1 MMRQLTGVALL
12 FLAALAH
19 AQSYPSRPVR
29 VLIAFAGGGLADLI
43 ARALTDRMSPALGQP
58 FVLENR
64 PGAGGNIAME
74 AVVRGPHDGHTLL
87 MIGPAAAINGALYRN
102 LAFSPAKDLA
112 PIGVMGWGP
121 YAMFVSSTVPVTS
134 AAELVAYAKANP
146 GKLNYA
152 SVGVGSGGH
161 LTGVLFAMAAGV
173 QMTHVPYKGIQ
184 AIAPDIVSGEVHVV
198 FNAFGPL
205 NAFVQAGKVKLLAVT
220 SAERLP
226 AYPDVPSLSESAL
239 PGFDATGWY
248 VLFAPAGTP
257 RPVLERLNAELRSAL
272 ADRDTVQKIEKAG
285 MRPVAQTLDEA
296 ARFMTAETDKW
307 GRAVRASG
315 AAAE

>member
-1 MMRQLTGVALL
+1 M
-12 FLAALAH
+12 
-19 AQSYPSRPVR
+19 
-29 VLIAFAGGGLADLI
+29 
-43 ARALTDRMSPALGQP
+43 
-58 FVLENR
+58 
-64 PGAGGNIAME
+64 
-74 AVVRGPHDGHTLL
+74 
-87 MIGPAAAINGALYRN
+87 
-102 LAFSPAKDLA
+102 
-112 PIGVMGWGP
+112 
-121 YAMFVSSTVPVTS
+121 
-134 AAELVAYAKANP
+134 
-146 GKLNYA
+146 
-152 SVGVGSGGH
+152 
-161 LTGVLFAMAAGV
+161 
-173 QMTHVPYKGIQ
+173 PYKGIQ

-248 VLFAPAGTP
+248 VVFAPAGTP

>member
-1 MMRQLTGVALL
+1 MMRRLAGVALL
-12 FLAALAH
+12 LTAALAN
-19 AQSYPSRPVR
+19 AQPYPSRPVR

-102 LAFSPAKDLA
+102 LSFSPAKDLA

-226 AYPDVPSLSESAL
+226 AYPEVPSLSESAL

-307 GRAVRASG
+307 GRAVRASS

>member
-1 MMRQLTGVALL
+1 MRSLACLALVLASAVA
-12 FLAALAH
+12 H
-19 AQSYPSRPVR
+19 GQGYPSRPIR
-29 VLIAFAGGGLADLI
+29 VLIAFAGGGLADVI
-43 ARALTDRMSPALGQP
+43 ARTLTDRLSLGQP

-74 AVVRGPHDGHTLL
+74 AVVRAAPDGHTLL
-87 MIGPAAAINGALYRN
+87 MVGPAAAINGALYRN
-102 LAFSPAKDLA
+102 LSFNPAKDLV

-121 YAMFVSSTVPVTS
+121 YAMFVSSVLPVNS

-146 GKLNYA
+146 GQLNYA

-161 LTGVLFAMAAGV
+161 LTGVLFATAAGV

-184 AIAPDIVSGEVHVV
+184 AIAPDIVSGEVHLV

-205 NAFVQAGKVKLLAVT
+205 NSFVQAGKVKLLAVT

-226 AYPDVPSLSESAL
+226 AYPDVPALAESGL

-248 VLFAPAGTP
+248 VLFAPAGPP
-257 RPVLERLNAELRSAL
+257 RAVLERLNAELRAAL
-272 ADRDTVQKIEKAG
+272 ADRDTAQRIEKTG
-285 MRPVAQTLDEA
+285 MRPVSQTLDEA
-296 ARFMTAETDKW
+296 ARFMASETEKW
-307 GRAVRASG
+307 SRAVKASG
-315 AAAE
+315 ASAE

>member
-1 MMRQLTGVALL
+1 MMRRLAGVALL
-12 FLAALAH
+12 FVAALAH
-19 AQSYPSRPVR
+19 AQPYPSRPVR

-74 AVVRGPHDGHTLL
+74 AVGRGPHDGHTLL

-121 YAMFVSSTVPVTS
+121 YAMFVSSTVPVAS